1 MSRRD
6 FHFVD
11 RERNELLDRL
21 LVAEEALVGDQSSR
35 AALTATWAL

>member
-11 RERNELLDRL
+11 RERNELLDR